1 MPTQHDVASLAK
13 VSTASVSRYLRD
25 PESVKP
31 EISERIKSAIAV
43 LDYQVDYSAQALKT
57 GRFSHVGIIASGVAP
72 FFLEMYHAIQAR
84 LGELGYFTTLFF
96 TRDMETSTED
106 AQDPLPLILQKKQL
120 DGVIFFP
127 TLTPEDER
135 LVKRLKSWKKPYLL
149 VNHPLKQ
156 KRLPQMYFDNLQGG
170 RTAALAFLERGHREF
185 LFIRGA
191 ANSPA
196 ARDRYKGFKDA
207 LAEHD
212 IFLGKSR
219 VLDGDFSPA
228 TTYRIASLAFPLLP
242 RFTAVFASNDASA
255 GGFMK
260 AAWERGMLAP
270 KDYSIIGFDD
280 NPEFAPFLTP
290 PLTSF
295 TQPVKACG
303 QQAAEKIVELIN
315 HESDPFEHRVFQP
328 AFQLRESL
336 GPVPG
341 Q

>member
-31 EISERIKSAIAV
+31 EISERIRSAIAE
-43 LDYQVDYSAQALKT
+43 LDYQLDYSAQALKT

-127 TLTPEDER
+127 TMTPEDKL

-149 VNHPLKQ
+149 VNHPMKQ
-156 KRLPQMYFDNLQGG
+156 KRLPQMYFDNVQGG
-170 RTAALAFLERGHREF
+170 RTAALAFLERG
-185 LFIRGA
+185 
-191 ANSPA
+191 
-196 ARDRYKGFKDA
+196 
-207 LAEHD
+207 
-212 IFLGKSR
+212 
-219 VLDGDFSPA
+219 
-228 TTYRIASLAFPLLP
+228 
-242 RFTAVFASNDASA
+242 
-255 GGFMK
+255 
-260 AAWERGMLAP
+260 MLAP
-270 KDYSIIGFDD
+270 RDYSIIGFDD

-295 TQPVKACG
+295 TQPVKTCG
-303 QQAAEKIVELIN
+303 QQAAEKIVQLIN
-315 HESDPFEHRVFQP
+315 HETDPFEHRVFQP